1 MAKEQFQKKQLDPND
16 HKDEVNTAKMIRD
29 GITVIGLIVL
39 AVKAGPKL
47 IKEAISSMIK
57 V

>member
-16 HKDEVNTAKMIRD
+16 HKDEVNKAKMIRD
-29 GITVIGLIVL
+29 GIAVIGIIAL

-47 IKEAISSMIK
+47 IKDAISSLIK